1 MRIEFQDLKSTIGI
15 EKIIAWLAID
25 LKKTGTHQLRGVCP
39 IHGGS
44 NDRQFVVS
52 TDKNLWH
59 CFGDCNGGGDIIEL
73 VARMQKVS
81 QKQAAEMIA
90 AHFMATPSPPVK
102 KLEPIDYL
110 DPDHASL
117 HALGISKETCLHF
130 KAGYKNK
137 GLFSGRLAIPIYRE
151 GELLAYCGRSV
162 KREQDPMLAF
172 PKDFDPASVIFNAD
186 NVSGPMIHVTDD
198 PLRVLVAHQ
207 HGVTNAV
214 ALLALTANAFALL
227 SEFMSE
233 IGAERAEWL

>member
-1 MRIEFQDLKSTIGI
+1 MKVDFQDLKASVSI
-15 EKIIAWLAID
+15 EQVLAWLSID

-52 TDKNLWH
+52 ADKNLWH
-59 CFGDCNGGGDIIEL
+59 CFGDCHGGGDIIEL

-90 AHFMATPSPPVK
+90 EHFNKTSVASAK

-110 DPDHASL
+110 DPDHEL
-117 HALGISKETCLHF
+117 IHALGISKETCAHF

-137 GLFSGRLAIPIYRE
+137 GIMSGRLAIPIYR
-151 GELLAYCGRSV
+151 GDVLLAYCGRGV
-162 KREQDPMLAF
+162 KKDQDPMLAF
-172 PKDFDPASVIFNAD
+172 PKDFVPDSVIFNAD
-186 NVSGPMIHVTDD
+186 NVTGSVIHVTDD

-207 HGVTNAV
+207 HGITNAV
-214 ALLALTANAFALL
+214 ALLALTANSFALL
-227 SEFMSE
+227 SQFMQE
-233 IGAERAEWL
+233 IGATKAEWL

>member
-1 MRIEFQDLKSTIGI
+1 MKVDFQDLKASVSI
-15 EKIIAWLAID
+15 EQVLAWLAID

-52 TDKNLWH
+52 ADKNLWH
-59 CFGDCNGGGDIIEL
+59 CFGVCHGGGDIIEL

-90 AHFMATPSPPVK
+90 EHFNKTPVAAAK

-110 DPDHASL
+110 DPDHEL
-117 HALGISKETCLHF
+117 IRALGITRETCLHF

-137 GLFSGRLAIPIYRE
+137 GLLSGRLAIPIYR
-151 GELLAYCGRSV
+151 GRELLAYCGRSV

-186 NVSGPMIHVTDD
+186 SVSGPVIHVTDD

-207 HGVTNAV
+207 HGITNAV
-214 ALLALTANAFALL
+214 ALLALHSKSFALL
-227 SEFMSE
+227 SEFMIE
-233 IGAERAEWL
+233 IGATKADWL